1 MQSPHVRA
9 RGRLSLR
16 RSRTIL
22 SELPFEVP
30 LFGCTLS
37 RVCGPPHSAIAW
49 RNFSVARVTW
59 KRRNRRP
66 DTARVS
72 IYWILPDSFKP
83 LAPYGFGRN
92 SLERRRESNSRSQLG
107 KQMFTPLGWREQLV
121 PEMVSWSLRTL
132 DFCRSVTGR
141 LRRVRGLVRR
151 RTPSCSPLIS
161 RSRPRSLV
169 PTARIS
175 GFITS
180 PTSFRRRSRCLPPL
194 VQGPAGSKSAPP

>member
-9 RGRLSLR
+9 RGDCHSGGVVRFSRNSRSKSHFRLYFVASVR
-16 RSRTIL
+16 
-22 SELPFEVP
+22 
-30 LFGCTLS
+30 
-37 RVCGPPHSAIAW
+37 PPHSAIAW

-66 DTARVS
+66 DTARS
-72 IYWILPDSFKP
+72 AFIGYCRTRLNPWRLMGLEGILWSGDENRTRV
-83 LAPYGFGRN
+83 L
-92 SLERRRESNSRSQLG
+92 SLEADVHAIRLER
-107 KQMFTPLGWREQLV
+107 T
-121 PEMVSWSLRTL
+121 VSPGDGFVVIKNIGFLSFGHWA
-132 DFCRSVTGR
+132 
-141 LRRVRGLVRR
+141 
-151 RTPSCSPLIS
+151 PSP
-161 RSRPRSLV
+161 RSRTRSASDALLQSIDLAIAARSLV